1 MDTAAT
7 EQAPVVIKKYANRRL
22 YDTGTSAYI
31 TLEDLCDRVKDGKDF
46 VVVDAKTGQDLTR
59 QVLTQIIFEQET
71 KGFKILPT
79 SFLRNVIQYYD
90 NNMQEV
96 MQHYLE
102 GSMKTFVTNKEQ
114 LKSMFGQT
122 MLGKTVEKAM
132 ESSMAPLNHL
142 EEITRQNVAMFEKAV
157 QMFTPFGGMFSNS
170 SAAEKDKE
178 KAKDEGDDKKQAK
191 I

>member
-1 MDTAAT
+1 MTT
-7 EQAPVVIKKYANRRL
+7 EAPQQPPVVIKKYANRRL

-46 VVVDAKTGQDLTR
+46 IVVDAKTGQDLTR

-79 SFLRNVIQYYD
+79 SFLRNVIQHYD
-90 NNMQEV
+90 NSMQDV

-102 GSMKTFVTNKEQ
+102 NSMKTFVNSREKLQT
-114 LKSMFGQT
+114 MFGQGVI
-122 MLGKTVEKAM
+122 GKVVEG
-132 ESSMAPLNHL
+132 SMAPFNHL

-157 QMFTPFGGMFSNS
+157 SMFSPFGTMFGQQ
-170 SAAEKDKE
+170 EKE
-178 KAKDEGDDKKQAK
+178 KAKDDDGDKKQAK
-191 I
+191 S